1 MTYHDERRPKRLYRS
16 RTGMIFGVCKGLAD
30 FWNLQVV
37 WVRLIAVAILIF
49 TGIWPI
55 VVVYLVAALV
65 MKPEP
70 ILPLETEEA
79 QEFYNSYTSS
89 RSLALHRLKR
99 TFDNLDRRIQRIETA
114 VTAREYDW
122 DRRLNEGI

>member
-1 MTYHDERRPKRLYRS
+1 
-16 RTGMIFGVCKGLAD
+16 MIFGVCQGIAD
-30 FWNLQVV
+30 YLNLKVL
-37 WVRLIAVAILIF
+37 WVRIIAVTILIC

-55 VVVYLVAALV
+55 VVIYLVAALL

-99 TFDNLDRRIQRIETA
+99 TFDNLDRRIQRVEST

-122 DRRLNEGI
+122 DRRLNESS

>member
-1 MTYHDERRPKRLYRS
+1 
-16 RTGMIFGVCKGLAD
+16 MIFGVCKGIAEYL
-30 FWNLQVV
+30 NLKVL
-37 WVRLIAVAILIF
+37 WVRIIAVTILIC

-55 VVVYLVAALV
+55 VVIYLVAALL

-99 TFDNLDRRIQRIETA
+99 TFDNLDRRIQRVEGA

-122 DRRLNEGI
+122 DRRLNESS

>member
-1 MTYHDERRPKRLYRS
+1 MTRLTDRQRGRLYRS
-16 RTGMIFGVCKGLAD
+16 RHGMIFGVCKGLAD
-30 FWNLQVV
+30 YLNLKVI
-37 WVRLIAVAILIF
+37 WVRTIAVLILLF

-55 VVVYLVAALV
+55 VVIYLVAALV

-99 TFDNLDRRIQRIETA
+99 TFDNLDRRIQRMESI
-114 VTAREYDW
+114 VTTREYDW
-122 DRRLNEGI
+122 ERRLNEGS